1 MKKYLYG
8 AAIQG
13 IQSFIF
19 QTNELQDITG
29 ASELV
34 DKICTKEFKAFYGI
48 DGEDGLIIGAAGNIK
63 YDFSNENDCKKA
75 VREFPKKVMTM
86 VPGVTISQAV
96 AVYDDTTNEHFEKA
110 IDDIEKKLKAQRNKS
125 YQSLTLGLTGI
136 SRSRTTGLPLT
147 VKIKKDKE
155 VYFDDS
161 TYAKRQHNKLITL
174 SNKSFY
180 GKEPETNLESGKI
193 AFDISDITDKND
205 WIAII
210 HADGNGLGKVVQKVG
225 KNKADFKYFSE
236 QLNMSTIRAAND
248 AFKEV
253 SSKFIVNGKIPIRPV
268 VLGGDDMTAIIR
280 GDLAIPYVRVFM
292 EKFEYYTQ
300 QFLGKERFRKYKK
313 LIFLVLKERLTEAPF
328 RI

>member
-1 MKKYLYG
+1 
-8 AAIQG
+8 
-13 IQSFIF
+13 
-19 QTNELQDITG
+19 
-29 ASELV
+29 
-34 DKICTKEFKAFYGI
+34 
-48 DGEDGLIIGAAGNIK
+48 
-63 YDFSNENDCKKA
+63 
-75 VREFPKKVMTM
+75 MTM

-300 QFLGKERFRKYKK
+300 QFLGKERFRKYKNSHR
-313 LIFLVLKERLTEAPF
+313 FSRF
-328 RI
+328 S